1 MKRKSKLVR
10 ALGKMIASI
19 VGAAQ
24 YRAYVE
30 SCLGQM
36 QVGINRS
43 KVSFQGIADMSRFRR
58 IRRSIVS

>member
-10 ALGKMIASI
+10 AFGKMIASI

-30 SCLGQM
+30 SYEG
-36 QVGINRS
+36 
-43 KVSFQGIADMSRFRR
+43 RR
-58 IRRSIVS
+58 EWEVYLR